1 MSRADPLD
9 GPINVGDQV
18 RLRSGGPV
26 LTVVRHGCST
36 SYYGRVQVEW
46 TLDDG
51 TLQREWLQPAALEP
65 ASTPERFPWPSSFR

>member
-1 MSRADPLD
+1 VSVDPLD

-26 LTVVRHGCST
+26 LTVLS
-36 SYYGRVQVEW
+36 VE
-46 TLDDG
+46 LDDELPRCVCAWELGDG
-51 TLQREWLQPAALEP
+51 TGQVDTFQLATLEP